1 MAFIET
7 PRFPTDIKHGSLSGP
22 TMSTD
27 IVVTGG
33 GVEHRN
39 ANWDLPLYRFQAG
52 YAVKTRTTALQ
63 VYELFLAMQGRF
75 GGFRVQDA
83 WDYSSASDGVGT
95 PANTDQPLGTG
106 NASTAIF
113 QLVKLYTKGGVSLTR
128 KIKKPVA
135 SKGVL
140 ILVNG
145 NPRTEG
151 VDFTVDYTTGL
162 VTFTTIPGIGHAIT
176 CGFEFDVPCRF
187 DTDDLSHLQ
196 FQLSTSNGEGDIVSF
211 ADIPLVEDRT
221 A

>member
-1 MAFIET
+1 MTFIES
-7 PRFPTDIKHGSLSGP
+7 PRFPTDIRFGSLSGP

-27 IVVTGG
+27 IVSTGG

-52 YAVKTRTTALQ
+52 YAVKTRAVALQ

-95 PANTDQPLGTG
+95 PLATDHIIGTG
-106 NASTAIF
+106 NAVEVDF
-113 QLVKLYTKGGVSLTR
+113 QLVKIYTKGGVSLSR

-140 ILVNG
+140 IEVDGSPL
-145 NPRTEG
+145 TEG
-151 VDFTVDYTTGL
+151 VGYTVDYTTGI
-162 VTFTTIPGIGHAIT
+162 VTFTGAPLNTHVIT
-176 CGFEFDVPCRF
+176 AGYEFDVPCRF

-196 FQLSTSNGEGDIVSF
+196 FQISNTSGDGDIVSF
-211 ADIPLVEDRT
+211 ADIPLVEDRL